1 MTKMHP
7 EMSEQIKINHSHSLL
22 KKNALQTFRNI
33 STANRPSLE
42 DELVIFRRQYVKP
55 ESQATAKHKWHR
67 LVFNPN
73 KMMLPDFLEELK
85 QGAKKAFEDR
95 AQKIIDSLL
104 CAKLPPKLKRS
115 INMARLENGSYDK
128 IVAHL

>member
-73 KMMLPDFLEELK
+73 TMMLPDFLEELK
-85 QGAKKAFEDR
+85 QGAKKRSKTAPKR
-95 AQKIIDSLL
+95 LLTVSYAQNCRQSSKDLSTWLDW
-104 CAKLPPKLKRS
+104 K
-115 INMARLENGSYDK
+115 MAHMTR
-128 IVAHL
+128 